1 MDKQTLK
8 KHHFWIL
15 LALSVPLV
23 FVVLAGTV
31 FGVGS
36 AAVEAKSKID
46 KRNKELTDAAPKCQ
60 QYLDNLELQKGELEK
75 QRNRVWSEVYKAQ
88 AGLIHWPARLARL
101 DRAYF
106 GDKVAE
112 DDRAIF
118 RENDVYLREYE
129 ELPAIIAP
137 TKFAGNGW
145 NAVLR
150 YRPSWNTLPTSE
162 DCWLAIED
170 LCVQREILEDI
181 HNVNQLLARFLPV
194 PQLPD
199 ETGLDDKKKQ
209 ENKAAFEADKVKV
222 EKEVRENLKAKDDE
236 IVARFISPY
245 WTLDLAVTRGTGTKP
260 EMIFRGKLTNHTDRR
275 QNVAKVNFH
284 VWLSDPATGNQPVN
298 VPVQSEFVAAGET
311 IAFDDIHVTT
321 ASRASKIFAV
331 EQVLDLRY
339 APVKRVERLVL
350 GYEGHRYG
358 DQKLVAPEGPAFK
371 EAKDAEGAAP
381 ADPIGKDPL
390 GRGDAG
396 GRNAGPKSVS
406 ANGLERDRYL
416 HRTEQVRRMPI
427 GVVLIVD
434 EAHVQD
440 VQRAFANSHLRF
452 QNVQF
457 HWTRYRGGIDL
468 GEWNSTPTLNTTGP
482 MAGGVNNPR
491 GETVVG
497 GPRNLAPAAPSMGP
511 GGPGGPPLGPVRP
524 STSGVPSTPSTGP
537 GAPGAPSS
545 SAGTETMPS
554 LVELTV
560 YGIASLY
567 ERFPPRPAQPPGAP
581 TGAPTGAPPAPAGTP
596 PAPPSATGQPA
607 PPTPPVP
614 PPSPPDKDG
623 L

>member
-60 QYLDNLELQKGELEK
+60 AYLDNLDKQKSELET

-118 RENDVYLREYE
+118 RENDVYLKEYE

-145 NAVLR
+145 NSVLR

-199 ETGLDDKKKQ
+199 ETGLDDKTKK
-209 ENKAAFEADKVKV
+209 EHAAAYEAEKAKV

-236 IVARFISPY
+236 VVGRFISPY

-358 DQKLVAPEGPAFK
+358 DQRLVAPEGPAFK
-371 EAKDAEGAAP
+371 EAKDAEGAANTGAP
-381 ADPIGKDPL
+381 PDPL
-390 GRGDAG
+390 GRAAAG
-396 GRNAGPKSVS
+396 ANAGPKTTS

-468 GEWNSTPTLNTTGP
+468 GEWNSTPTLSTPGGIAGAN
-482 MAGGVNNPR
+482 AGGPR
-491 GETVVG
+491 GETFV
-497 GPRNLAPAAPSMGP
+497 GPRNLAPTQPSTGP
-511 GGPGGPPLGPVRP
+511 GTGGVPLGPVRP
-524 STSGVPSTPSTGP
+524 NIGGGPTTPSTGP
-537 GAPGAPSS
+537 GAAPGAAT

-567 ERFPPRPAQPPGAP
+567 ERFPPRPAQQP
-581 TGAPTGAPPAPAGTP
+581 GAPTGAPPAPTGTP

-614 PPSPPDKDG
+614 PPTPDKSG